1 MFIFQIIVILYE
13 QKFTELFDLSV
24 LPKKAQDE
32 LKDFYQ
38 YLFEKYGLKNEGES
52 DVELRKKRIQTFFD
66 KYNLDLSNYKFNR
79 NEIYNR

>member
-1 MFIFQIIVILYE
+1 MLV
-13 QKFTELFDLSV
+13 QKFTKMFDLSV

-38 YLFEKYGLKNEGES
+38 FLVERYGFKNEEES
-52 DVELRKKRIQTFFD
+52 DLELRKKRIQAFFD

-79 NEIYNR
+79 DEIYNR